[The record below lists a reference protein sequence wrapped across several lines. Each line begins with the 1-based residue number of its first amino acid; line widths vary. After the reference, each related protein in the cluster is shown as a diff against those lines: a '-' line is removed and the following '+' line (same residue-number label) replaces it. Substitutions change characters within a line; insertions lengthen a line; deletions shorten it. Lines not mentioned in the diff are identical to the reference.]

1 VSSGGDDVSDDVQHG
16 PVPAHDR
23 VVDER
28 GSRCPV
34 PIITL
39 ARAVTAWPQARLLL
53 LADDAAALSD
63 VPAWCALR
71 GRVLEWTG
79 PAPDGAGH
87 AFLVAPPVEPPGGA
101 EPGGA

>member
-1 VSSGGDDVSDDVQHG
+1 VTAGDEHVTEGGQMADDG
-16 PVPAHDR
+16 VPAYDK

-28 GSRCPV
+28 GKRCPV

-39 ARAVTAWPQARLLL
+39 ARSVTAWPQARLLL
-53 LADDAAALSD
+53 LADDAAAVSD

-79 PAPDGAGH
+79 TAPDGAGH
-87 AFLVAPPVEPPGGA
+87 AFLIAPPADEAAPTST
-101 EPGGA
+101 